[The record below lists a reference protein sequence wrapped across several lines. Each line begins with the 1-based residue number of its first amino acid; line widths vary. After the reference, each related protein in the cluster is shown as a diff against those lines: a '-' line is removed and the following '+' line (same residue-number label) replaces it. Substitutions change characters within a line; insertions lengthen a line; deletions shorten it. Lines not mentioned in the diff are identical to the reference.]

1 MCGTYRPED
10 GNAYRAYVPP
20 SSDLVGRTRTIE
32 AAMEGERVPEDAWA
46 TFFSAACGTIEWT
59 HFERMFKARNA
70 AATYLAIEASAPRR
84 ARMQS
89 AFRCI
94 AD

>member
-10 GNAYRAYVPP
+10 GNFYRPFVAP
-20 SSDLVGRTRTIE
+20 STDLVGRARAIE
-32 AAMEGERVPEDAWA
+32 AAMEGERVPEEAWA
-46 TFFSAACGTIEWT
+46 TFFSAACGAIEWS
-59 HFERMFKARNA
+59 HFERMFRARNA

-84 ARMQS
+84 ARAPS

>member
-20 SSDLVGRTRTIE
+20 STDLVRRTRAVE
-32 AAMEGERVPEDAWA
+32 AVMQGERVPEDAWA
-46 TFFSAACGTIEWT
+46 TFFSAACGAIEWA
-59 HFERMFKARNA
+59 HFERMFQARNA

-84 ARMQS
+84 ARAQS

>member
-10 GNAYRAYVPP
+10 GNVYRAYVPP
-20 SSDLVGRTRTIE
+20 SNDLVGRTRAIE
-32 AAMEGERVPEDAWA
+32 ASMAGERVPEDAWA
-46 TFFSAACGTIEWT
+46 TFFSAACGAIEWV
-59 HFERMFKARNA
+59 HFERMFQARNA
-70 AATYLAIEASAPRR
+70 AATYLSIETSSPRR
-84 ARMQS
+84 ARAAS